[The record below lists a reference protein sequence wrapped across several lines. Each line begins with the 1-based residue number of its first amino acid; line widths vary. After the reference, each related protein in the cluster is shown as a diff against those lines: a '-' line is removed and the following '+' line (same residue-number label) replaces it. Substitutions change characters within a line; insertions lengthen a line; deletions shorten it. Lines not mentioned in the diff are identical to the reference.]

1 MKIYISGKIA
11 GDPDYKGKFARAAAQ
26 LERLGATVI
35 NPATA
40 PEGLTKLDYM
50 RICFAEMEAVDY
62 VVFLPDW
69 SSSDGAKL
77 ERAWCDYVGV
87 PTANWDAFR
96 VDMLVR
102 KSHGCTFRELLAL
115 EHPDKVD
122 ARFIGGCAGCP
133 EEYGYEPGN
142 GTECLCEKNWN
153 TKKSVPQICTECWD
167 RIVPGS
173 EAVRN
178 DELQRR
184 GGHLHRQDG
193 LLGMTDKGGEDVGLE
208 TGGG

>member
-11 GDPDYKGKFARAAAQ
+11 GDPNYKGKFARAAAQ

-69 SSSDGAKL
+69 VESAGAKL
-77 ERAWCDYVGV
+77 ERVWCDYVGV
-87 PTANWDAFR
+87 PTADWDGFR

-102 KSHGCTFRELLAL
+102 KSHGCTFRELLVL

-173 EAVRN
+173 EVR
-178 DELQRR
+178 
-184 GGHLHRQDG
+184 DG
-193 LLGMTDKGGEDVGLE
+193 
-208 TGGG
+208 

>member
-40 PEGLTKLDYM
+40 PEGLDKLDYM

-77 ERAWCDYVGV
+77 ERAWCD
-87 PTANWDAFR
+87 
-96 VDMLVR
+96 LVR

-115 EHPDKVD
+115 EHPNAVD
-122 ARFIGGCAGCP
+122 ETCIGGCFGCP
-133 EEYGYEPGN
+133 NTYGYEPKN
-142 GTECLCEKNWN
+142 KPCPHEHVHQREVKEVLCAA
-153 TKKSVPQICTECWD
+153 CRD

-173 EAVRN
+173 EA
-178 DELQRR
+178 
-184 GGHLHRQDG
+184 LHN
-193 LLGMTDKGGEDVGLE
+193 E
-208 TGGG
+208 

>member
-26 LERLGATVI
+26 LEQQGATVI

-40 PEGLTKLDYM
+40 PEGLAKLDYM

-69 SSSDGAKL
+69 VESAGAKL

-87 PTANWDAFR
+87 PTMNYDDFLE
-96 VDMLVR
+96 DMLAR
-102 KSHGCTFRELLAL
+102 EKRGGTFRDLLAVEYPAL
-115 EHPDKVD
+115 VD
-122 ARFIGGCAGCP
+122 EAFSGGCCGCP
-133 EEYGYEPGN
+133 QDYGYEPMN
-142 GTECLCEKNWN
+142 KPCPHSSVNAVLCAA
-153 TKKSVPQICTECWD
+153 CWD

-173 EAVRN
+173 EAV
-178 DELQRR
+178 
-184 GGHLHRQDG
+184 
-193 LLGMTDKGGEDVGLE
+193 
-208 TGGG
+208 

>member
-11 GDPDYKGKFARAAAQ
+11 GDPDYKEKFARAAAQ

-40 PEGLTKLDYM
+40 PEGLDKLDYM

-69 SSSDGAKL
+69 VESAGAKL

-96 VDMLVR
+96 VDMLLR
-102 KSHGCTFRELLAL
+102 KSHGYTFRELLAL
-115 EHPDKVD
+115 EHPDAVGE
-122 ARFIGGCAGCP
+122 AFVGGCHGCP
-133 EEYGYEPGN
+133 RNYGYELENKACPN
-142 GTECLCEKNWN
+142 EYARQQWPEEVLCAA
-153 TKKSVPQICTECWD
+153 CWD

-173 EAVRN
+173 EGQN
-178 DELQRR
+178 
-184 GGHLHRQDG
+184 G
-193 LLGMTDKGGEDVGLE
+193 
-208 TGGG
+208 

>member
-69 SSSDGAKL
+69 VESAGASL

-87 PTANWDAFR
+87 PAASWDSFLKSMQGIKNAGCGYSFR
-96 VDMLVR
+96 D
-102 KSHGCTFRELLAL
+102 LLTR

-122 ARFIGGCAGCP
+122 ARFIGGCVGCP

-153 TKKSVPQICTECWD
+153 TKKSVPQICAECWD

-173 EAVRN
+173 E
-178 DELQRR
+178 
-184 GGHLHRQDG
+184 
-193 LLGMTDKGGEDVGLE
+193 GMNG
-208 TGGG
+208 

>member
-11 GDPDYKGKFARAAAQ
+11 GDPNYKGKFARAAAQ

-69 SSSDGAKL
+69 AESAGAKL

-87 PTANWDAFR
+87 PTANWEAFR
-96 VDMLVR
+96 VGMLLR
-102 KSHGCTFRELLAL
+102 KSHGCTFREL
-115 EHPDKVD
+115 
-122 ARFIGGCAGCP
+122 
-133 EEYGYEPGN
+133 
-142 GTECLCEKNWN
+142 
-153 TKKSVPQICTECWD
+153 
-167 RIVPGS
+167 
-173 EAVRN
+173 
-178 DELQRR
+178 
-184 GGHLHRQDG
+184 
-193 LLGMTDKGGEDVGLE
+193 
-208 TGGG
+208 

>member
-40 PEGLTKLDYM
+40 PEGLAKLDYM

-69 SSSDGAKL
+69 VESAGAKL

-87 PTANWDAFR
+87 PTADWDNFR

-102 KSHGCTFRELLAL
+102 KSPRA
-115 EHPDKVD
+115 
-122 ARFIGGCAGCP
+122 AGA
-133 EEYGYEPGN
+133 GA
-142 GTECLCEKNWN
+142 
-153 TKKSVPQICTECWD
+153 
-167 RIVPGS
+167 S
-173 EAVRN
+173 E
-178 DELQRR
+178 R
-184 GGHLHRQDG
+184 GGRNLYWRVFWMPEYLRLRAEEQ
-193 LLGMTDKGGEDVGLE
+193 TVPA
-208 TGGG
+208 

>member
-11 GDPDYKGKFARAAAQ
+11 GDPDYKGEFARAAAQ

-35 NPATA
+35 DPATA
-40 PEGLTKLDYM
+40 PEGMTKLDYM

-87 PTANWDAFR
+87 PAASWDSFLKSMQGIKNAACGYSFR
-96 VDMLVR
+96 D
-102 KSHGCTFRELLAL
+102 LLAR

-133 EEYGYEPGN
+133 EEYGYEPEN
-142 GTECLCEKNWN
+142 STECLCEKNWN

-173 EAVRN
+173 EAV
-178 DELQRR
+178 
-184 GGHLHRQDG
+184 
-193 LLGMTDKGGEDVGLE
+193 
-208 TGGG
+208 

>member
-40 PEGLTKLDYM
+40 PEGLDKLDYM

-102 KSHGCTFRELLAL
+102 DR
-115 EHPDKVD
+115 
-122 ARFIGGCAGCP
+122 
-133 EEYGYEPGN
+133 
-142 GTECLCEKNWN
+142 
-153 TKKSVPQICTECWD
+153 KSV
-167 RIVPGS
+167 V
-173 EAVRN
+173 
-178 DELQRR
+178 
-184 GGHLHRQDG
+184 
-193 LLGMTDKGGEDVGLE
+193 
-208 TGGG
+208 

>member
-35 NPATA
+35 NPATV

-69 SSSDGAKL
+69 VESDGAKL

-87 PTANWDAFR
+87 PTANWEAFR
-96 VDMLVR
+96 VGMLLR
-102 KSHGCTFRELLAL
+102 KSHGCTFRELLVL

-122 ARFIGGCAGCP
+122 ARFSGGCAGCP
-133 EEYGYEPGN
+133 DEYGYEPGN

-173 EAVRN
+173 EVR
-178 DELQRR
+178 
-184 GGHLHRQDG
+184 DG
-193 LLGMTDKGGEDVGLE
+193 
-208 TGGG
+208 

>member
-11 GDPDYKGKFARAAAQ
+11 GDPSYQEKFGIAAAQ

-69 SSSDGAKL
+69 VESAGAKL

-87 PTANWDAFR
+87 PTADWDSFR

-102 KSHGCTFRELLAL
+102 KSHGCTFRELLVV
-115 EHPDKVD
+115 EHPDAVGEE
-122 ARFIGGCAGCP
+122 FVGGCCGCP
-133 EEYGYEPGN
+133 KSYGYEPENKPCPHQHEERRKSGSL
-142 GTECLCEKNWN
+142 LCAACWN
-153 TKKSVPQICTECWD
+153 RV
-167 RIVPGS
+167 VPGS
-173 EAVRN
+173 AER
-178 DELQRR
+178 
-184 GGHLHRQDG
+184 
-193 LLGMTDKGGEDVGLE
+193 
-208 TGGG
+208 

>member
-40 PEGLTKLDYM
+40 PEGLAKLDYM

-69 SSSDGAKL
+69 VESAGAKL

-87 PTANWDAFR
+87 PTADWDNFR

-102 KSHGCTFRELLAL
+102 KSHGCTF
-115 EHPDKVD
+115 
-122 ARFIGGCAGCP
+122 IGGCFGCP
-133 EEYGYEPGN
+133 NTYGYEPKN
-142 GTECLCEKNWN
+142 KPCPHEHVHQREVKEVLCAA
-153 TKKSVPQICTECWD
+153 CWD

-173 EAVRN
+173 EA
-178 DELQRR
+178 
-184 GGHLHRQDG
+184 LHN
-193 LLGMTDKGGEDVGLE
+193 E
-208 TGGG
+208 

>member
-26 LERLGATVI
+26 LERMGAAVI

-40 PEGLTKLDYM
+40 PEGLAKLDYM

-69 SSSDGAKL
+69 VESAGAKL

-87 PTANWDAFR
+87 PTADWDNFR

-102 KSHGCTFRELLAL
+102 KSHGCTFRELLVM

-122 ARFIGGCAGCP
+122 ACFIGGYAGCP
-133 EEYGYEPGN
+133 DEYGYEPGN

-173 EAVRN
+173 EVR
-178 DELQRR
+178 
-184 GGHLHRQDG
+184 DG
-193 LLGMTDKGGEDVGLE
+193 
-208 TGGG
+208 

>member
-11 GDPDYKGKFARAAAQ
+11 GDPGYKEKFARAAAQ

-35 NPATA
+35 NPAMA
-40 PEGLTKLDYM
+40 PEGLAKLDYM

-69 SSSDGAKL
+69 VESAGAKL

-96 VDMLVR
+96 ADMLLR
-102 KSHGCTFRELLAL
+102 KSHGYTFRELLVL
-115 EHPDKVD
+115 EHPDAV
-122 ARFIGGCAGCP
+122 RYGCP
-133 EEYGYEPGN
+133 QNYGYEPEN
-142 GTECLCEKNWN
+142 KPCPHEHVHRREAKEVLCAA
-153 TKKSVPQICTECWD
+153 CWD

-173 EAVRN
+173 EALPN
-178 DELQRR
+178 E
-184 GGHLHRQDG
+184 
-193 LLGMTDKGGEDVGLE
+193 
-208 TGGG
+208 

>member
-11 GDPDYKGKFARAAAQ
+11 GDPDYKRKFARAAAQ
-26 LERLGATVI
+26 LERQGATVI

-40 PEGLTKLDYM
+40 PEGLAKLDYM

-69 SSSDGAKL
+69 VESAGAKL

-87 PTANWDAFR
+87 PTADWDNFR

-102 KSHGCTFRELLAL
+102 KSHGCTFRELLVL

-122 ARFIGGCAGCP
+122 ARFSGGCAGCP
-133 EEYGYEPGN
+133 DEYGYEPEN

-173 EAVRN
+173 EGRKGFDRTYCRGDCRCGDHARTNEDAVFM
-178 DELQRR
+178 R
-184 GGHLHRQDG
+184 G
-193 LLGMTDKGGEDVGLE
+193 
-208 TGGG
+208 

>member
-40 PEGLTKLDYM
+40 PEGLDKLDYM

-69 SSSDGAKL
+69 VESAGAKL

-87 PTANWDAFR
+87 PTANWGDFR

-122 ARFIGGCAGCP
+122 YGAWCTSWFYVGKGQLDIGRLNEGK
-133 EEYGYEPGN
+133 ELFTSLDFN
-142 GTECLCEKNWN
+142 MV
-153 TKKSVPQICTECWD
+153 SVNPLT
-167 RIVPGS
+167 
-173 EAVRN
+173 
-178 DELQRR
+178 
-184 GGHLHRQDG
+184 
-193 LLGMTDKGGEDVGLE
+193 
-208 TGGG
+208 

>member
-1 MKIYISGKIA
+1 M
-11 GDPDYKGKFARAAAQ
+11 P
-26 LERLGATVI
+26 ERLGATVI

-40 PEGLTKLDYM
+40 PEGLDKLDYM

-69 SSSDGAKL
+69 AESAGAKL

-87 PTANWDAFR
+87 PTADWDNFR

-115 EHPDKVD
+115 EHPNAVD
-122 ARFIGGCAGCP
+122 ETCIGGCFGCP
-133 EEYGYEPGN
+133 NTYGYEPKN
-142 GTECLCEKNWN
+142 KPCPHEHVHQREVKEVLCAA
-153 TKKSVPQICTECWD
+153 CWD

-173 EAVRN
+173 EA
-178 DELQRR
+178 
-184 GGHLHRQDG
+184 LHN
-193 LLGMTDKGGEDVGLE
+193 E
-208 TGGG
+208 

>member
-40 PEGLTKLDYM
+40 PEGLDKLDYM

-77 ERAWCDYVGV
+77 ERAWCDYEHV
-87 PTANWDAFR
+87 
-96 VDMLVR
+96 
-102 KSHGCTFRELLAL
+102 HQREVKEVL
-115 EHPDKVD
+115 
-122 ARFIGGCAGCP
+122 CAA
-133 EEYGYEPGN
+133 
-142 GTECLCEKNWN
+142 
-153 TKKSVPQICTECWD
+153 CWD

-173 EAVRN
+173 EAV
-178 DELQRR
+178 
-184 GGHLHRQDG
+184 
-193 LLGMTDKGGEDVGLE
+193 
-208 TGGG
+208 

>member
-26 LERLGATVI
+26 LERQGATVI

-40 PEGLTKLDYM
+40 PEGLAKLDYM

-69 SSSDGAKL
+69 VESAGAKL

-87 PTANWDAFR
+87 PTANWEAFR
-96 VDMLVR
+96 VDMLLR
-102 KSHGCTFRELLAL
+102 KSHGCTFREL
-115 EHPDKVD
+115 
-122 ARFIGGCAGCP
+122 
-133 EEYGYEPGN
+133 
-142 GTECLCEKNWN
+142 TECLCEKNWN
-153 TKKSVPQICTECWD
+153 TKKSVPQICAECWD

-173 EAVRN
+173 EAV
-178 DELQRR
+178 
-184 GGHLHRQDG
+184 
-193 LLGMTDKGGEDVGLE
+193 
-208 TGGG
+208 

>member
-69 SSSDGAKL
+69 VESAGAKL

-87 PTANWDAFR
+87 PAVSWDSFLKSMQGIKNAGCGYSFR
-96 VDMLVR
+96 D
-102 KSHGCTFRELLAL
+102 LLTR
-115 EHPDKVD
+115 EHPEEIADVEIMLEQMKMLFCCADDVRDVRRRKVERLKERLD
-122 ARFIGGCAGCP
+122 
-133 EEYGYEPGN
+133 N
-142 GTECLCEKNWN
+142 GT
-153 TKKSVPQICTECWD
+153 
-167 RIVPGS
+167 
-173 EAVRN
+173 
-178 DELQRR
+178 
-184 GGHLHRQDG
+184 
-193 LLGMTDKGGEDVGLE
+193 
-208 TGGG
+208 

>member
-11 GDPDYKGKFARAAAQ
+11 GDPSYKEKLARAAAQ

-40 PEGLTKLDYM
+40 PEGLDKLDYM

-87 PTANWDAFR
+87 PTADWDAFR
-96 VDMLVR
+96 VDMLLR
-102 KSHGCTFRELLAL
+102 KSHGYTFRELLAL
-115 EHPDKVD
+115 EHPDAVGE
-122 ARFIGGCAGCP
+122 RFVGGCASCP
-133 EEYGYEPGN
+133 KSYGYEPGN
-142 GTECLCEKNWN
+142 KQCPYEYAEWSENKELLCA
-153 TKKSVPQICTECWD
+153 TCWD

-173 EAVRN
+173 EALPS
-178 DELQRR
+178 E
-184 GGHLHRQDG
+184 
-193 LLGMTDKGGEDVGLE
+193 
-208 TGGG
+208 

>member
-11 GDPDYKGKFARAAAQ
+11 GDPNYKGKFDRAAAQ

-62 VVFLPDW
+62 VVFFPDW
-69 SSSDGAKL
+69 VESAGAKL

-87 PTANWDAFR
+87 PTADWDDFR

-102 KSHGCTFRELLAL
+102 KSHGCTFRELLVM

-122 ARFIGGCAGCP
+122 ARFVGGCAGCP
-133 EEYGYEPGN
+133 DEYGYEPGN
-142 GTECLCEKNWN
+142 GTECLCEKDWN

-173 EAVRN
+173 EVR
-178 DELQRR
+178 
-184 GGHLHRQDG
+184 DG
-193 LLGMTDKGGEDVGLE
+193 
-208 TGGG
+208 

>member
-40 PEGLTKLDYM
+40 PEGLAKLDYM

-69 SSSDGAKL
+69 AESAGAKL
-77 ERAWCDYVGV
+77 ERA
-87 PTANWDAFR
+87 
-96 VDMLVR
+96 
-102 KSHGCTFRELLAL
+102 
-115 EHPDKVD
+115 
-122 ARFIGGCAGCP
+122 
-133 EEYGYEPGN
+133 
-142 GTECLCEKNWN
+142 
-153 TKKSVPQICTECWD
+153 KKSVPQICAECWD

-173 EAVRN
+173 EVRN
-178 DELQRR
+178 
-184 GGHLHRQDG
+184 G
-193 LLGMTDKGGEDVGLE
+193 
-208 TGGG
+208 